1 MHRRTDSQTAD
12 HRQGRSR
19 LQATGMSTV
28 AAQQTLSALR
38 LITGA
43 DGSSRGADKIS
54 DLKRN
59 SNYFRANLMRAGFHV
74 LGDWDSPVMPVM
86 LYLPGL
92 LRRFSDM
99 CLERHV
105 AVVVVGFP
113 ATSLLTARA
122 RVCISAAHTQADLD
136 YSLRVLI
143 DVGQATGA
151 LYQRAALRS
160 LPPLPGDIRLDPMDT
175 VPSKVALKV

>member
-86 LYLPGL
+86 HGPN
-92 LRRFSDM
+92 
-99 CLERHV
+99 
-105 AVVVVGFP
+105 
-113 ATSLLTARA
+113 
-122 RVCISAAHTQADLD
+122 
-136 YSLRVLI
+136 
-143 DVGQATGA
+143 
-151 LYQRAALRS
+151 
-160 LPPLPGDIRLDPMDT
+160 
-175 VPSKVALKV
+175 LK